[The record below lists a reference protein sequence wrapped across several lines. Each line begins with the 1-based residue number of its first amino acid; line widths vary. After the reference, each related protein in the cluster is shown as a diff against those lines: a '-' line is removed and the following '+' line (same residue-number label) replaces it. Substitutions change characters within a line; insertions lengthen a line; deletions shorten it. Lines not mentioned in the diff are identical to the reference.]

1 MTFSEAL
8 TNLKN
13 GYRVYREGWNGKHQ
27 FVYLVMGEVLQH
39 SGINYSEYGFEDVF
53 AILTES
59 MRVQLG
65 WNPSQADLLAN
76 DWKRVTDILE
86 EAEEDERG

>member
-8 TNLKN
+8 IKLEN
-13 GYRVYREGWNGKHQ
+13 GYRMYRKGWNGKHQ
-27 FVYLVMGEVLQH
+27 FVYLIPGQVLQH

-59 MRVQLG
+59 EHIQLG
-65 WNPSQADLLAN
+65 WNPSQSDLLAN
-76 DWKRVTDILE
+76 DWRRVTDILE
-86 EAEEDERG
+86 EED